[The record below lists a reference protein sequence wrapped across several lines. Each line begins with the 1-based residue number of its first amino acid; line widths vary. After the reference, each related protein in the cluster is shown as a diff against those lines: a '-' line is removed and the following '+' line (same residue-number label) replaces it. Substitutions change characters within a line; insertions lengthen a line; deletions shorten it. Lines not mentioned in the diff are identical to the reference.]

1 MWVSPRVEV
10 EVESPQFESHTPPS
24 CSCGG
29 FTLDLGP
36 FGFVEKYR
44 HAFQPFTSDGS
55 GHFSFLSQPQA
66 MNVALSVFGA
76 ALSSAIKEEVAKEKM
91 KKGMTDSVKSAF
103 TESYRVMRMGKLGL
117 SEVSILL
124 SAVPRVLSPSQKSK
138 LTMP

>member
-1 MWVSPRVEV
+1 
-10 EVESPQFESHTPPS
+10 
-24 CSCGG
+24 
-29 FTLDLGP
+29 
-36 FGFVEKYR
+36 
-44 HAFQPFTSDGS
+44 
-55 GHFSFLSQPQA
+55 

-91 KKGMTDSVKSAF
+91 KKVMTDSFKSAF